1 MSSLSGQVSEN
12 TTQSN
17 GALLADVA
25 AWESCVTKVIW
36 VVNHTINGL
45 GPVRPIVVFTS
56 SLELSKFQGLLFRT
70 DPQP

>member
-1 MSSLSGQVSEN
+1 MSEN

-56 SLELSKFQGLLFRT
+56 SLELRNSKDSYFVLTLN
-70 DPQP
+70 PKSLNP